1 MLQTRS
7 IAGTAWA
14 LVLVLGSSCGND
26 APEASVPAAAAS
38 SQAQSAELFSGL
50 EEGEVSAALAV
61 LSRSHASVREQ
72 VGPHRLSYES
82 TFDLSPTA
90 EVDPLP
96 EVDAKVVLPQRVEDE
111 LTLVWAAPDEHG
123 PRFRLDQQNDHG
135 RGRSVIVTGGLLR
148 SRLHPRP
155 WIEGPLET
163 EVYELWLDDAYRSV
177 GDALGVAAPRL
188 ALQPEVVEGA
198 GLAGGDAL
206 ALQLSMGEPADPQAI
221 PPQPDKP
228 WRADVDIQEISGK
241 IVVDR
246 TTGVWMSADVTVQ
259 YALEGADG
267 SPLRGF
273 LQLQGQLEP
282 LAPEAATFDVPAP
295 IQSQG
300 ERVRYEVE
308 KAEIL
313 DGLAAP

>member
-7 IAGTAWA
+7 IAGTACA
-14 LVLVLGSSCGND
+14 LVLVLGSSCGDD
-26 APEASVPAAAAS
+26 AAEASVPAAQAS
-38 SQAQSAELFSGL
+38 NQAKSAELLSGL
-50 EEGEVSAALAV
+50 EAGEVAAVLAV
-61 LSRSHASVREQ
+61 LGRSHASVREQ
-72 VGPHRLSYES
+72 IGPHRLSYEAE
-82 TFDLSPTA
+82 FDLRPTS
-90 EVDPLP
+90 ETEPLP
-96 EVDAKVVLPQRVEDE
+96 EVDAKVVLPQHVEDE

-188 ALQPEVVEGA
+188 ALQPEVVDGA

-206 ALQLSMGEPADPQAI
+206 ALQLSMAEQVDSEAVPT
-221 PPQPDKP
+221 QPDKP

-246 TTGVWMSADVTVQ
+246 ATGVWMSADVTVQ
-259 YALEGADG
+259 YALQEAEG
-267 SPLRGF
+267 SPLRGL
-273 LQLQGQLEP
+273 LQLRGQIEP
-282 LAPEAATFDVPAP
+282 LAPESATFDVPAP
-295 IQSQG
+295 IHTRSRRPRFWTALPPP
-300 ERVRYEVE
+300 EW
-308 KAEIL
+308 AS
-313 DGLAAP
+313 